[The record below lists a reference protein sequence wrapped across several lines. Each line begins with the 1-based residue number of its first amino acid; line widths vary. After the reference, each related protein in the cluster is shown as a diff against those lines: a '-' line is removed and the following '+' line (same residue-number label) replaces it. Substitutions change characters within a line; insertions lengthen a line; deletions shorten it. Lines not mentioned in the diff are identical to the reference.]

1 MEEGTFDRTLE
12 HYLKVPYLLSQAV
25 IPRMRKAGGG
35 WIVNIGSSTGGL
47 PPIRPFRDYNK
58 TSGDVIYASAKAAL
72 HRFTQGGLAA
82 EVLDDNIAV
91 NVVGPSTAIMTP
103 GAATLL
109 PDGYETEPVEYL
121 AQTVLEMCSLPA
133 TERTGLVAFSLH
145 FPWSQGITV
154 KSLDGTSELPELQPP
169 PAWANPNIAPDGLKA

>member
-1 MEEGTFDRTLE
+1 M
-12 HYLKVPYLLSQAV
+12 
-25 IPRMRKAGGG
+25 
-35 WIVNIGSSTGGL
+35 
-47 PPIRPFRDYNK
+47 
-58 TSGDVIYASAKAAL
+58 
-72 HRFTQGGLAA
+72 
-82 EVLDDNIAV
+82 

-169 PAWANPNIAPDGLKA
+169 RRGRTRTSLRTD